1 MIFKI
6 FIMHYTPLKERFNIM
21 NNQLK
26 KENVPYEFIRE
37 HDREKLTE
45 KELQI
50 FDTQKVKLSMCS
62 NISKHILTY
71 QKIINS
77 DYNYNLILEDDVI
90 ILDNFKEN
98 LNKYLEELPKDY
110 DMLFIGNGCNLHIKK
125 ELLKNNK
132 HIYLKD
138 NKSFKE
144 GAKDATRSCNGS
156 SRCTDSYVISKKC
169 CQKILE
175 HIKNINEN
183 KDIINKNS
191 DWWLN
196 NLIRLYNFKV
206 YWAEPTIVTQGTQNG
221 TYNTSH

>member
-1 MIFKI
+1 MSIKI
-6 FIMHYTPLKERFNIM
+6 FIIHYTPLKERFTIM

-26 KENVPYEFIRE
+26 KENTSYEFIIE
-37 HDREKLTE
+37 QDREKMTE
-45 KELQI
+45 KELSI
-50 FDTQKVKLSMCS
+50 FDIEKVKLSMCS
-62 NISKHILTY
+62 NISKHILSY
-71 QKIINS
+71 HKIVNS

-98 LNKYLEELPKDY
+98 LNKYLNELPKDF

-138 NKSFKE
+138 NKSFKQ
-144 GAKDATRSCNGS
+144 GARDATRNCDGS
-156 SRCTDSYVISKKC
+156 SRCSDSYIISKKC
-169 CQKILE
+169 CIKIIE
-175 HIKNINEN
+175 HVKNINESS
-183 KDIINKNS
+183 DIINVNS

-196 NLIRLYNFKV
+196 KLIRLYDFKV

-221 TYNTSH
+221 TYNSSH